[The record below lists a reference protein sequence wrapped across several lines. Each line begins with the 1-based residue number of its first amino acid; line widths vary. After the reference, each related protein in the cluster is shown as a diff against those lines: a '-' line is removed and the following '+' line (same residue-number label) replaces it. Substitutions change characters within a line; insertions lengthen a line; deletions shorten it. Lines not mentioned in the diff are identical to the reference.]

1 METANLQAPVIL
13 IVDDNPENLQ
23 VLGKLLKEEKYNVE
37 FAIDGES
44 ALGWINNK
52 QFDLLLLDI
61 NMPGMSGF
69 EVCEKIRSDP
79 KMNKLPIIFLSAESD
94 RESILKGFE
103 LGGQDYITK
112 PFDSREL
119 IVRAKTHITLKHS
132 LEKLETINQ
141 FLEEKVQERT
151 HQLREANEKLEAT
164 NLKLIALDKAK
175 TEFLNLVSHEIRTPL
190 NGIMGPLQLLKG
202 PVDPNEIAELVDM
215 LDSSVSR
222 LEKFALNALLI
233 TKLKTKKDVSKN
245 KIELANL
252 IKEVINE
259 VQDKLKAK
267 NLKILKT
274 IQSDQI
280 SISGEKNLIK
290 TCLNNILDNAIRY
303 SPADAPIEVRC
314 YMEDKYIICEVR
326 DHGNGFSREVI
337 EQPFDLFITDNKYAD
352 NQIGLELPIVKMIMD
367 AHGGKATL
375 SNSPEGGAV
384 VKLEF
389 IETDKQ

>member
-1 METANLQAPVIL
+1 METKDLQIPVIL

-23 VLGKLLKEEKYNVE
+23 VLGKLLKEEKYDVE
-37 FAIDGES
+37 FAVDGES
-44 ALGWINNK
+44 ALGWIKNK

-79 KMNKLPIIFLSAESD
+79 QMNKLPIIFLSAESD

-103 LGGQDYITK
+103 KGGQDYITK

-132 LEKLETINQ
+132 LEKLETVNQ
-141 FLEEKVQERT
+141 YLEEKVQERT
-151 HQLREANEKLEAT
+151 LQLSESNEKLEAT
-164 NLKLIALDKAK
+164 NLKLVALDKAK

-202 PVDPNEIAELVDM
+202 PVDPNEIAELVEI
-215 LDSSVSR
+215 LDLSVSR

-233 TKLKTKKDVSKN
+233 TRLRTSN
-245 KIELANL
+245 KISKKIIHLENL
-252 IKEVINE
+252 INE
-259 VQDKLKAK
+259 VSDEFEGKLKAK

-274 IQSDQI
+274 IQPDQI
-280 SISGEKNLIK
+280 SISGEVSLIK

-326 DHGNGFSREVI
+326 DHGNGFSQDVI
-337 EQPFDLFITDNKYAD
+337 EKPFDLFITDNKYAD

-367 AHGGKATL
+367 AHEGKATL

-384 VKLEF
+384 VRLEF
-389 IETDKQ
+389 IRN

>member
-1 METANLQAPVIL
+1 METVDLQAPVIL

-37 FAIDGES
+37 FAVDGES

-103 LGGQDYITK
+103 KGGQDYITK

-119 IVRAKTHITLKHS
+119 IVRAKTHLTLKHS
-132 LEKLETINQ
+132 LEKLETLNRY
-141 FLEEKVQERT
+141 LEEKVQERT

-202 PVDPNEIAELVDM
+202 PVDTNEIAELVDM
-215 LDSSVSR
+215 LDLSVSR
-222 LEKFALNALLI
+222 LEKFALDALLI
-233 TKLKTKKDVSKN
+233 TRLKTNFKISKN
-245 KIELANL
+245 VIQLEKLIIEVLD
-252 IKEVINE
+252 EFE
-259 VQDKLKAK
+259 DKLKAK
-267 NLKILKT
+267 NLKIIKT
-274 IQSDQI
+274 IQPARI
-280 SISGEKNLIK
+280 SISGDVNLIK

-326 DHGNGFSREVI
+326 DHGRGFSREVI
-337 EQPFDLFITDNKYAD
+337 EQPFDLFITDSKYAD
-352 NQIGLELPIVKMIMD
+352 NQIGLELPIVKMVMD

-384 VKLEF
+384 VRMEF
-389 IETDKQ
+389 NRN